1 MPKKSEPQENLV
13 INIQPDMLPITLEVY
28 ARRTD
33 QSLSSVRTQAT
44 RGTIPTMQMGK
55 SSTIYVNQAQM
66 VMSSL
71 EAAGWGI
78 RTPKDIYAL

>member
-1 MPKKSEPQENLV
+1 MPKKSDTQENLV

-33 QSLSSVRTQAT
+33 QSLSAVRAQAT
-44 RGTIPTMQMGK
+44 RGVLPTMQVGK
-55 SSTIYVNQAQM
+55 SSTIYVNQAQI

-71 EAAGWGI
+71 EAAGWDV

>member
-1 MPKKSEPQENLV
+1 MPKNSNIKENLV
-13 INIQPDMLPITLEVY
+13 VNIQPDMLPITLEVY

-33 QSLSSVRTQAT
+33 QSLSAVRAQAS
-44 RGTIPTMQMGK
+44 RGTLPTMQMGK

-71 EAAGWGI
+71 EAAGWDV
-78 RTPKDIYAL
+78 RTPKNIYAL

>member
-1 MPKKSEPQENLV
+1 MSKKSESTENLV

-33 QSLSSVRTQAT
+33 QSLSAVRAQAT
-44 RGTIPTMQMGK
+44 RGTLPTMQMGK

-71 EAAGWGI
+71 EAAGWGVH
-78 RTPKDIYAL
+78 TPKDIYSI